1 MAAWDYN
8 KIVDLTFQWA
18 KRYPDFYITSTLTTD
33 EQIRRSVDGH
43 VASGGVSGD
52 GIEPDVGFPVIVN
65 ALNGLWQDKQVDTG
79 HEAPRDGN
87 GVFTPPPRPNIDD
100 FLKADGTQT
109 DPSDTS
115 VWGRSS
121 SPVFLKKSKAER
133 DVIIKALEDAGFLGI
148 IENYDEIMTLMK
160 QRVLF
165 EDWPT
170 PYQNAITTIMG
181 NPTLLGYGL
190 DYFNGFRSIA
200 TQYNS
205 YLKEQAGIEI
215 AAAKQEASYSQD
227 DLFESYL
234 EAFFG
239 PNAKAEGYQFAFYAD
254 TTRDKLGIWLAG
266 HSRPDTTPASVL
278 PWELRLGAARFS
290 VPPINI
296 DASQGFHTGSLTG
309 GALRAKTSPK
319 FNTGHME
326 TMISMTLYFPT
337 HETIWGFDGL
347 ETDFNWEEDTDD
359 VIDEYLSSLRG
370 LITQFRYAPI
380 LPIRNQYIN
389 STLGVTAVALQSMSI
404 QTVPDFPFCMQVQLN
419 LLSFNHKVFLPMIND
434 FHNAIH
440 WGRYR
445 QYMGRA
451 AARMTADIGLG
462 FLTEKT
468 APNAP
473 PDVAQSDPT
482 IPAPTKYPT
491 EGRDGFG
498 GARPITVQDIN
509 YDGEKDASFSKT
521 RDLNNRA
528 FDLYYPTASPLRVF
542 APDTQAWRQPYENDT
557 FGLTKDSW
565 AAWLGHLGVDV
576 NTYPE
581 AIYEVL
587 KNSDQNYSGQVPSGV
602 NTQLLLL
609 EYLKTLNMNTDMM
622 TREALD
628 SYLASR
634 RTALNK
640 EFQSRGQIL
649 SEDQWGVL
657 AQDIK
662 VWWFRTMYNRY
673 QESPLVRQYLKARE
687 QQQARF
693 VEWEIPMEKL
703 GLDPQNVIVNGVSVG
718 LSNNFSRMHLQMQA
732 EPVYQH
738 ISGGDSTIDVS
749 LTIFGEDDII
759 RLRRALEH
767 VNGLARLE
775 YAHGIL
781 GFVGVKNVITALAGI
796 KYALPTAFE
805 IETVPGFPRVYNV
818 RLSFVDFD
826 IYQQK
831 REELSSDQQEEIVVA
846 FGKRNPFLRIKQ
858 LWGCV
863 DTETEIMTQQGWVRH
878 DELNEGDVVLTL
890 NQDSGKSEWQKC
902 EAVNRY
908 DVDTELLSLES
919 KVHSSLTSSNHRW
932 PVLHKDRLDGI
943 SVTKQWRTSETL
955 NSNDYL
961 IMAAESSDCL
971 SHKIYSDAWV
981 ELVGWFWTEGS
992 IRKDRKNPRVR
1003 IYQSNIK
1010 NPDYVARIREALT
1023 TVYGPTSDKLGDP
1036 KDLGVGKWRE
1046 IHRSNGMVM
1055 FSLDV
1060 QASQNFVK
1068 PWMCPNR
1075 IIDLEFIRTLTLDQL
1090 HLLIEVSIIADGH
1103 ERNGYK
1109 VITQSEK
1116 DRLVPI
1122 EYAAILAGYSTSLT
1136 ETEFQYNGES
1146 RIRWDLRLRNTPT
1159 YNVPPK
1165 KAQKWVPYK
1174 GVIWCPTTPNGT
1186 WVAKRDGKTFFTGN
1200 SFNAYPD
1207 FPLGVYEPD
1216 HNDGGKQ
1223 KLVGHLDPDFYFR
1236 SFQTID
1242 DDLVEWNL
1250 NQRPSQAEGPVTAFG
1265 LDVEE
1270 NFHKRIDDLA
1280 GSGQPEATPP
1290 PTAAETGA
1298 SILNAELGGAT
1309 STLGNTPYTQTLY
1322 GKAVYEQEVSWAL
1335 MPADE
1340 KQEKIA
1346 GLKVSRGDIVAGH
1359 WDKDG
1364 SWANAVNAQGQQLGA
1379 MGLSEDTANE
1389 TLSGPSSSLPGLSP
1403 HGENSPA
1410 MIGSGYKNGDMKDQA
1425 NDPVAQYEAMMI
1437 DAQYRNISGR
1447 MVRAFPTY
1455 MLWLIDE
1462 TGKFAGVR
1470 LFDNF
1475 YGLQS
1480 VLDFS
1485 VAQSEDNLGDTL
1497 VLRLSN
1503 LYGKLNTQLSGLL
1516 GTQNDDGS
1524 PVDPQLALIDR
1535 KKIYGDFLAN
1545 NTDQSHAVKI
1555 NGIRIR
1561 PGVRVHLRAGYSA
1574 NPNSLDTIFNG
1585 VITQVTQGE
1594 VVEVIG
1600 QSDAIEL
1607 SPYVNTTDNEGDSGK
1622 IDGAFNTG
1630 LWMSEPRDLMVR
1642 LLSMGSSTFRENI
1655 AHATNGTIFSENR
1668 YGIRHF
1674 GQILYEPLT
1683 KHEEEMQ
1690 AARHD
1695 QIVQAFQGILS
1706 DTEKATV
1713 GNNALGATFETV
1725 KTGGFDA
1732 LLGDSN
1738 TRSQMAPL
1746 MLSLWTNF
1754 ARHRDYELF
1763 KRNIYP
1769 GNGTGIAQ
1777 YLGGDFPE
1785 AGLIIA
1791 QAAGPG
1797 VMSNSPSTSY
1807 PVTAEVRNANK
1818 IKAAEE
1824 AKSGGDAAR
1833 VAIEAQGQAGQNLT
1847 PEDEAKA
1854 IQQLQAQTGAGK
1866 EGVSSDFGTNISGTF
1881 FSLITGI
1888 AKTADGGNA
1897 KVPTNPVFQMLG
1909 LQGEDSDLA
1918 GFEEVSFRAQTYM
1931 KSVWDLFQLCAALL
1945 PNYIVAVRP
1954 FEDRSTVFYG
1964 KPHWL
1969 YTSGVIPLTTGIP
1982 KDKLTD
1988 PHIKVDDERQRL
2000 LQEAADKANP
2010 LADLEERQLL
2020 LQGLGNISP
2029 TTTPEGMPYKPTG
2042 TIESLSNISLDKKA
2056 KIPVK
2061 SGKAVAGWHL
2071 PIGPNHEDQLKHVQV
2086 AGMPSYLSAPAN
2098 FNYVKGFNG
2107 TLPKDPYL
2115 IAQNLADPGD
2125 TLGQPRAGKEP
2136 EPGAFGYFNQP
2147 NLGLL
2152 DEQWYIS
2159 MRWPYKDFG
2168 DNIGGQNPFA
2178 NHKQEDYRS
2187 RKVTVLNT
2195 RTGKAV
2201 VCSIADEGAPQYGD
2215 IVARLSPD
2223 TWHTLG
2229 CTENDTIFFG
2239 FAADSTRIGP
2249 LTDAEAS
2256 TLSTVFVN
2264 SAHADAEAAS
2274 GVANPPSDDTLD
2286 VRGGVAGST
2295 TQQNRIAIY
2304 GSNIQAFDLGY
2315 DGTNYSV
2322 FEVKGGANNYDF
2334 KSPQREDVVGHLARR
2349 LYDREY
2355 DKYWKETMK
2364 DSDLAD
2370 LKATGHGKDEFK
2382 SMFDKVFDLG
2392 SLDDLTKVKANNDGE
2407 KSIYTLLVA
2416 NDIWNDFRT
2425 LFHFDNQERVEDKT
2439 VGDYV
2444 TAVYADPQ
2452 VNMLLGGNVASTGPN
2467 TYEVQSPTRDQGKA
2481 HEVLVGFKRWLW
2493 QNAYGRAWLVNA
2505 AQIQTQWF
2513 SESNTLTNFFDN
2525 EVVKKLTL
2533 PEVGGVNMATVGN
2546 DLIGKFDSN
2555 QNWHWNFVQGSILEA
2570 WKQWVGMISR
2580 IGDDWQ
2586 SVMFDDTRPDHAKY
2600 DRDFMSWLEAHAEPG
2615 TKSKNPLDAQ
2625 KDNLNQAYKNTVGR
2639 LLGIAGDSL
2648 QGLLAS
2654 FRLEL
2659 NTMGM
2664 GLDMVGL
2671 MQKQAH
2677 VMNKVFNDSIYYGA
2691 GTNPNSLLRLA
2702 DNPFTREYGEPVIE
2716 IRQPFQRMHY
2726 IDSFQHI
2733 LNNGIQ
2739 ENLSGVSTVVTASS
2753 DGKYPVTVY
2762 FDKGISS
2769 ERQIEK
2775 AVETGL
2781 FWDNARGA
2789 GFFSFLH
2796 PLLHPVEMMR
2806 GVIKTATGSS
2816 DELLSKR
2823 VALWHLKE
2831 SLKDIYSGEI
2841 IILGNPSIRPHD
2853 LVYIADV
2860 SERVYGMF
2868 EVEQVVHTFTPEE
2881 GFISSITPNA
2891 IVTINDPGRWSMIS
2905 WVQSMFANKNI
2916 RDDTRSMLKVW
2927 ADDSSEINRSDVAVK
2942 DLASALSTQ
2951 ILGHTMY
2958 THGSSAL
2965 VKDIMSAR
2973 GTGLLLSKAERI
2985 AKLKEIQENAA
2996 NKTMVP
3002 FSGGSG
3008 TTEDL
3013 LRANSA
3019 ASSTLIPGAGLVQ
3032 DMLWSGWDWV
3042 RDNLLDQH
3050 GCYIQYLNKDGVAM
3064 DAGLSYAQG
3073 VAVGRH
3079 HSISLLPG
3087 ILGINVPTNENGNA
3101 RITVN
3106 DQLSQLGW
3114 TEIEITKQY
3123 KFTSWWESRINAEI
3137 LKLSGHTIDPLGLS
3151 GTKIIP
3157 YAAKLNVDGLHNGI
3171 IDGDTIEFLRVD
3183 GNGNSIDSDPDN
3195 PERARLRMAG
3205 VDAAELASKHNL
3217 DYNRLDDPGLL
3228 AWQFAKKRLYDDPI
3242 GDGYDATFVV
3252 RPANGPL
3259 IRINGKDPQSYEHF
3273 GRPIGVIFHNVPLG
3287 TPAEK
3292 RVEVLMKQASQW
3304 PMIEWDSYMDDG
3316 RPYTFNWEMI
3326 MHGHSQTN
3334 AYDLTVT
3341 DYDRGAIGIPR

>member
-1 MAAWDYN
+1 MAKWDRT
-8 KIVDLTFQWA
+8 KLVDLTTNWCE
-18 KRYPDFYITSTLTTD
+18 RYRDFYVPSDLTNHAA
-33 EQIRRSVDGH
+33 IRDRVDSWWSF
-43 VASGGVSGD
+43 AVSQAGSPPEEGAD
-52 GIEPDVGFPVIVN
+52 PEKAVLLIHYM
-65 ALNGLWQDKQVDTG
+65 LNRMWYLKKNDDG
-79 HEAPRDGN
+79 HEAPRDNN
-87 GVFTPPPRPNIDD
+87 GD
-100 FLKADGTQT
+100 FLEPPGVNRNDIAQSDGTDI
-109 DPSDTS
+109 DPNNTS
-115 VWGRSS
+115 IWGRVP
-121 SPVFLKKSKAER
+121 SPEFAKKSKAEQ
-133 DVIIKALEDAGFLGI
+133 DAIAKALQDAGFLDI
-148 IENYDEIMTLMK
+148 INNFPEIELLMK
-160 QRVLF
+160 QHVLF
-165 EDWPT
+165 TDWPT
-170 PYQNAITTIMG
+170 KYQQAFNLIMG
-181 NPTLLGYGL
+181 DPRLLGYGL
-190 DYFNGFRSIA
+190 DYFAGFRILV
-200 TQYNS
+200 THYNS
-205 YLKEQAGIEI
+205 YLKEQIGVEK
-215 AAAKQEASYSQD
+215 AAAAQEASYSKEQ
-227 DLFESYL
+227 LFDSYL

-239 PNAKAEGYQFAFYAD
+239 PKAKEEGYQFAFYAD
-254 TTRDKLGIWLAG
+254 TTRDKLGVWLQG

-296 DASQGFHTGSLTG
+296 DVSQGYHTGSLTG
-309 GALRAKTSPK
+309 GVLRAKTSPK

-337 HETIWGFDGL
+337 HETIWGFEGM
-347 ETDFNWEEDTDD
+347 ESQFNWEEDTDD

-451 AARMTADIGLG
+451 AAAMAKSIGEG
-462 FLTEKT
+462 FLVETT
-468 APNAP
+468 VTNSA
-473 PDVAQSDPT
+473 PDVPQTDPT
-482 IPAPTKYPT
+482 IPAPTNYPDS
-491 EGRDGFG
+491 GKDGLG
-498 GARPITVQDIN
+498 KSRPITVQDIHK
-509 YDGEKDASFSKT
+509 EIKDIKDNSFSKT
-521 RDLNNRA
+521 RDLNNKA
-528 FDLYYPTASPLRVF
+528 FDLYYPVSTPLRVF
-542 APDTQAWRQPYENDT
+542 APDTQSWRQPYENDT
-557 FGLTKDSW
+557 FGIQKDAW
-565 AAWLGHLGVDV
+565 AAWLGTLGVDV

-587 KNSDQNYSGQVPSGV
+587 KNSDQNYSGQIPSGI

-609 EYLKTLNMNTDMM
+609 EYLRTLNINSDLM
-622 TREALD
+622 TRD
-628 SYLASR
+628 
-634 RTALNK
+634 ALNAYLSKRRGELEK
-640 EFQSRGQIL
+640 EFRAKGKDFGDS
-649 SEDQWGVL
+649 QWAVFE
-657 AQDIK
+657 QDIK
-662 VWWFRTMYNRY
+662 VWWFRTMFSRY
-673 QESPLVRQYLKARE
+673 TESPLVRQYLAARE
-687 QQQARF
+687 QQKNKF
-693 VEWEIPMEKL
+693 TIHEWEVPMEKL
-703 GLDPQNVIVNGVSVG
+703 GLDPKNVIVNGVSVG
-718 LSNNFSRMHLQMQA
+718 MSNNFTRMHLQMQA

-796 KYALPTAFE
+796 KYALPTSFE

-826 IYQQK
+826 IFQQK
-831 REELSSDQQEEIVVA
+831 REELSSEQQEEIVVA

-858 LWGCV
+858 LWG
-863 DTETEIMTQQGWVRH
+863 
-878 DELNEGDVVLTL
+878 
-890 NQDSGKSEWQKC
+890 
-902 EAVNRY
+902 A
-908 DVDTELLSLES
+908 
-919 KVHSSLTSSNHRW
+919 
-932 PVLHKDRLDGI
+932 
-943 SVTKQWRTSETL
+943 
-955 NSNDYL
+955 
-961 IMAAESSDCL
+961 
-971 SHKIYSDAWV
+971 
-981 ELVGWFWTEGS
+981 
-992 IRKDRKNPRVR
+992 
-1003 IYQSNIK
+1003 
-1010 NPDYVARIREALT
+1010 
-1023 TVYGPTSDKLGDP
+1023 
-1036 KDLGVGKWRE
+1036 
-1046 IHRSNGMVM
+1046 
-1055 FSLDV
+1055 
-1060 QASQNFVK
+1060 
-1068 PWMCPNR
+1068 
-1075 IIDLEFIRTLTLDQL
+1075 
-1090 HLLIEVSIIADGH
+1090 
-1103 ERNGYK
+1103 
-1109 VITQSEK
+1109 
-1116 DRLVPI
+1116 
-1122 EYAAILAGYSTSLT
+1122 
-1136 ETEFQYNGES
+1136 
-1146 RIRWDLRLRNTPT
+1146 
-1159 YNVPPK
+1159 
-1165 KAQKWVPYK
+1165 
-1174 GVIWCPTTPNGT
+1174 
-1186 WVAKRDGKTFFTGN
+1186 
-1200 SFNAYPD
+1200 FNAYPD
-1207 FPLGVYEPD
+1207 FPLGVYEKDP
-1216 HNDGGKQ
+1216 NDGNNQ
-1223 KLVGHLDPDFYFR
+1223 KLVGYLDPDFYFR

-1250 NQRPSQAEGPVTAFG
+1250 NQRASQAEGPVTVFG
-1265 LDVEE
+1265 VDIE
-1270 NFHKRIDDLA
+1270 NISKKIDDLA
-1280 GSGQPEATPP
+1280 GSGQPGATPP
-1290 PTAAETGA
+1290 PSAAETGA
-1298 SILNAELGGAT
+1298 SILNAELGGPT
-1309 STLGNTPYTQTLY
+1309 STVGDIPYTQTLY

-1340 KQEKIA
+1340 RQEKIA
-1346 GLKVSRGDIVAGH
+1346 GLKVSRGDIVPGH

-1364 SWANAVNAQGQQLGA
+1364 SWSHALNAQGQQLGA
-1379 MGLSEDTANE
+1379 MSISEDTANQ
-1389 TLSGPSSSLPGLSP
+1389 TLSVPSSSLEGLSP

-1410 MIGSGYKNGDMKDQA
+1410 MIASGFKDGDLRAQS
-1425 NDPVAQYEAMMI
+1425 NDPAAQYEAMMI

-1462 TGKFAGVR
+1462 TGKFAGVK

-1485 VAQSEDNLGDTL
+1485 VSQSEDNLGDTL

-1503 LYGKLNTQLSGLL
+1503 LYGKLNTQLSGYL

-1524 PVDPQLALIDR
+1524 PTDPKLAFIDR
-1535 KKIYGDFLAN
+1535 SLQYRDFLAN

-1561 PGVRVHLRAGYSA
+1561 PGVRVHLRAGYSS

-1594 VVEVIG
+1594 IVEVIG

-1642 LLSMGSSTFRENI
+1642 LLSMGSSTFRESI

-1683 KHEEEMQ
+1683 DQEGEMQ
-1690 AARHD
+1690 AKRHD
-1695 QIVQAFQGILS
+1695 QIVQAFQGILNQTS
-1706 DTEKATV
+1706 AATV
-1713 GNNALGATFETV
+1713 GNNATGDLFNTV

-1732 LLGDSN
+1732 LLGDAN
-1738 TRSQMAPL
+1738 VRTQVAPL

-1785 AGLIIA
+1785 AGLLIA

-1797 VMSNSPSTSY
+1797 REGGLQPTTPY

-1818 IKAAEE
+1818 IKAAEQ
-1824 AKSGGDAAR
+1824 AKGSGGDAQR
-1833 VAIEAQGQAGQNLT
+1833 ITLEAQGQAGQNLNNQ
-1847 PEDEAKA
+1847 DLAKA
-1854 IQQLQAQTGAGK
+1854 TQQLQTQVGSGAG
-1866 EGVSSDFGTNISGTF
+1866 VSDDFNTNITDTF
-1881 FSLITGI
+1881 FSLATGI
-1888 AKTADGGNA
+1888 AKTVDGGESKYA
-1897 KVPTNPVFQMLG
+1897 TNPVFQMLG
-1909 LQGEDSDLA
+1909 IQGNDDDLR

-1982 KDKLTD
+1982 KNKATD
-1988 PHIKVDDERQRL
+1988 PLIKVDDEMNRL

-2010 LADLEERQLL
+2010 LADLAERQKLL
-2020 LQGLGNISP
+2020 EGLGNISP
-2029 TTTPEGMPYKPTG
+2029 TTTQEGMPYKPTG
-2042 TIESLSNISLDKKA
+2042 TVESLSNTSLDKKA
-2056 KIPVK
+2056 KLPVK

-2071 PIGPNHEDQLKHVQV
+2071 PIGPNHEDQLKHVQI
-2086 AGMPSYLSAPAN
+2086 AGMPDYLAAPAN
-2098 FNYVKGFNG
+2098 FNYVKGYSG
-2107 TLPKDPYL
+2107 TLPHDPYA

-2152 DEQWYIS
+2152 DEQWYIA
-2159 MRWPYKDFG
+2159 MRWPYKDWG
-2168 DNIGGQNPFA
+2168 EQINGQNTFA

-2201 VCSIADEGAPQYGD
+2201 VCSIADEGAPQYGG

-2223 TWHTLG
+2223 TWHYMG
-2229 CTENDTIFFG
+2229 CTEDDTIFFG

-2256 TLSTVFVN
+2256 TLGTVFVN
-2264 SAHADAEAAS
+2264 ESIGTRESTATNEALPNAGTDAE
-2274 GVANPPSDDTLD
+2274 
-2286 VRGGVAGST
+2286 
-2295 TQQNRIAIY
+2295 QNRIAIY
-2304 GSNIQAFDLGY
+2304 GSQIQAFDLGY

-2322 FEVKGGANNYDF
+2322 FEVTGRPNNFDF
-2334 KSPQREDVVGHLARR
+2334 NNPQREDVVGHLARR

-2355 DKYWKETMK
+2355 DRYWKETMH
-2364 DSDLAD
+2364 DSDLND
-2370 LKATGHGKDEFK
+2370 LKATGHGDFK
-2382 SMFDKVFDLG
+2382 SLFANVFDLG
-2392 SLDDLTKVKANNDGE
+2392 SLDDLTGAHAESDGQ
-2407 KSIYTLLVA
+2407 KSVATLLVA

-2425 LFHFDNQERVEDKT
+2425 QFYFDNTERIGDKT
-2439 VGDYV
+2439 VGDYISS
-2444 TAVYADPQ
+2444 VYADPK
-2452 VNMLLGGNVASTGPN
+2452 VNFFLDGNVAATGPN
-2467 TYEVQSPTRDQGKA
+2467 TYTLQNPHRDQGKA
-2481 HEVLVGFKRWLW
+2481 HEVLAGFKRWLW
-2493 QNAYGRAWLVNA
+2493 QNPYGRAWIVNA
-2505 AQIQTQWF
+2505 ADIQTQWF
-2513 SESNTLTNFFDN
+2513 SESDTVKDFFN
-2525 EVVKKLTL
+2525 NNVINALAGTAVTAEIVKA
-2533 PEVGGVNMATVGN
+2533 GQG
-2546 DLIGKFDSN
+2546 LIGVLDTDK
-2555 QNWHWNFVQGSILEA
+2555 NWNWNFVQGTILEA
-2570 WKQWVGMISR
+2570 WKYWIGLISR
-2580 IGDDWQ
+2580 IGDNWQ
-2586 SVMFDDTRPDHAKY
+2586 DVMFNDQSLTHAKY
-2600 DRDFMSWLEAHAEPG
+2600 DKDFQSFLEAHAQPG
-2615 TKSKNPLDAQ
+2615 HKAKNPLDAQ
-2625 KDNLNQAYKNTVGR
+2625 RENLNNAYKNTVGR
-2639 LLGIAGDSL
+2639 LLGLAGDSL

-2659 NTMGM
+2659 QTTGM

-2691 GTNPNSLLRLA
+2691 GTNPNSLLRMA

-2733 LNNGIQ
+2733 LSNGIQ
-2739 ENLSGVSTVVTASS
+2739 ENLAGVSTVVTASS

-2769 ERQIEK
+2769 ERQVEK

-2796 PLLHPVEMMR
+2796 PLLHPVEMLR
-2806 GVIKTATGSS
+2806 GTIKTATGSS

-2831 SLKDIYSGEI
+2831 SLKDIYAGEI

-2853 LVYIADV
+2853 LIYIADI

-2891 IVTINDPGRWSMIS
+2891 IVTINDPGRWAMIS
-2905 WVQSMFANKNI
+2905 WVQSMFANKNL
-2916 RDDTRSMLKVW
+2916 RDDTRNLLKVW
-2927 ADDSSEINRSDVAVK
+2927 ADDTSEINRTDVAVK
-2942 DLASALSTQ
+2942 DIAGALSTQ

-2973 GTGLLLSKAERI
+2973 GTGLLLSKAERL
-2985 AKLKEIQENAA
+2985 AKLKEIQDAA
-2996 NKTMVP
+2996 KQKQIIP
-3002 FSGGSG
+3002 FSGGTG
-3008 TTEDL
+3008 TVDDQIKAGNDATIG
-3013 LRANSA
+3013 
-3019 ASSTLIPGAGLVQ
+3019 LIPGAALVQ
-3032 DMLWSGWDWV
+3032 DMVWSGWDWV

-3087 ILGINVPTNENGNA
+3087 ILGINVPTNEDGNA

-3114 TEIEITKQY
+3114 SEIETAKQY
-3123 KFTSWWESRINAEI
+3123 RFTSWWESRINAEV
-3137 LKLSGHTIDPLGLS
+3137 LKLSGHTSDPLGLS
-3151 GTKIIP
+3151 GQKIVP
-3157 YAAKLNVDGLHNGI
+3157 YPAKLNVELSPEGEPRGI
-3171 IDGDTIEFLRVD
+3171 IDGDTVGFYHVD
-3183 GNGNSIDSDPDN
+3183 NNGNVIASDPSN
-3195 PERARLRMAG
+3195 PDLSNLRMSG
-3205 VDAAELASKHNL
+3205 VDAPELGFKHQL
-3217 DYNRLDDPGLL
+3217 EFNRSDDPGLL
-3228 AWQFAKKRLYDDPI
+3228 AWQFAKKRLHDDPI
-3242 GDGYDATFVV
+3242 AEGYEPTFVV
-3252 RPANGPL
+3252 RPGNGPL
-3259 IRINGKDPQSYEHF
+3259 NVINGRQTTYEHF
-3273 GRPIGVIFHNVPLG
+3273 GRPIGVIFHNVPVG
-3287 TPAEK
+3287 TPPEK
-3292 RVEVLMKQASQW
+3292 RIETLMKIASQW
-3304 PMIEWDSYMDDG
+3304 PLIEWDSYMDDG

-3326 MHGHSQTN
+3326 MNGHSQTY
-3334 AYDLTVT
+3334 AYDLTVM
-3341 DYDRGAIGIPR
+3341 DKNRGGVGSA